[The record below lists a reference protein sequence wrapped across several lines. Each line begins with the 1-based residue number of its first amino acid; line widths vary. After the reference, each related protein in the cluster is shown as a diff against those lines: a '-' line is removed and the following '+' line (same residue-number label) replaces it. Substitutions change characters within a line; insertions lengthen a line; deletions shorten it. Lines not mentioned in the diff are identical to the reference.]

1 LGSHR
6 AQAKRRDRLHAKGI
20 TDEELARLAAP
31 IGLDLGALTPEET
44 ALSIMS
50 EIVALRRG
58 RPGGR
63 LANARGRIHEVTGET
78 GEVTA

>member
-1 LGSHR
+1 MR
-6 AQAKRRDRLHAKGI
+6 P
-20 TDEELARLAAP
+20 RLALAGTLGQSDRACELSEGALVAEEAP
-31 IGLDLGALTPEET
+31 ILDLGALTPEET

-63 LANARGRIHEVTGET
+63 LANARGRIHEVTGE
-78 GEVTA
+78 VTA